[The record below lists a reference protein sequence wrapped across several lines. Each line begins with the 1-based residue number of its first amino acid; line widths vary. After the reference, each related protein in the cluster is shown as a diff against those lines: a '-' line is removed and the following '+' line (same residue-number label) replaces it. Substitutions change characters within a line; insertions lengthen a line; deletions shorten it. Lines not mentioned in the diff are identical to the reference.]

1 MIGTVRTLA
10 RTLDYAGRSHPS
22 GQNVKVMSEPESGG
36 YFYVESRIGVSV
48 YILSLRE
55 SDLLP
60 LKSDSAQEPT
70 AEILLSRSDKL
81 FSLAYNAHVHYQYV
95 KGLSKDDPGYMPVA
109 SRAATR
115 SLALAQAWQ
124 VMTGLSDA
132 AVHTRIVETYQ
143 GRDGA
148 LIVE

>member
-10 RTLDYAGRSHPS
+10 RTIDYAGRSHPS
-22 GQNVKVMSEPESGG
+22 GQNVTVMSEPASGG
-36 YFYVESRIGVSV
+36 YFYVQSRIGVSV

-60 LKSDSAQEPT
+60 VKSDSAQEPT
-70 AEILLSRSDKL
+70 AEILLYRSDKL
-81 FSLAYNAHVHYQYV
+81 FNRAYNAYV
-95 KGLSKDDPGYMPVA
+95 DYRNMG
-109 SRAATR
+109 
-115 SLALAQAWQ
+115 SLASPIAVHVYLAYQDAWQ
-124 VMTGLSDA
+124 IMTGLTADQ
-132 AVHTRIVETYQ
+132 VDRRMQETYQ